1 MRFGLIV
8 PSSNVVMEAEFWRMA
23 WGWATAHTARMRLE
37 DITLQ
42 ALEKMEKHCLE
53 AANRLADAGI
63 DIIGYGCTS
72 GSLFK
77 GKDHP
82 GEIERDIEK
91 ETGIPAVA
99 TSSAVI
105 QALDALGIKKICVA
119 TPYIDEINGLERRFL
134 EQNGKEV
141 LRIKG
146 LGIVRNREVGS
157 REPSAAYELAK
168 EVFVPEAQGIFISC
182 TNFRTLEVIGRLEEE
197 LKVPVISSNTATFWA
212 MMKKAGIE
220 KRLEGFGRVF
230 LDSSQTD
237 IKS

>member
-8 PSSNVVMEAEFWRMA
+8 PSSNVVMEAEFWRIA
-23 WGWATAHTARMRLE
+23 WGWATIHTARMRLK

-42 ALEKMEKHCLE
+42 ALEEMEKHRLE
-53 AANRLADAGI
+53 AANCLADANV

-77 GKDHP
+77 GKGHP
-82 GEIERDIEK
+82 GEIEENIEK
-91 ETGIPAVA
+91 ETGVPAVA

-105 QALDALGIKKICVA
+105 KALDALGIKKICVA

-146 LGIVRNREVGS
+146 LGIIRNREVGGM
-157 REPSAAYELAK
+157 EPSAAYELAR

-182 TNFRTLEVIGRLEEE
+182 TNFRTLEVTGRLEEE
-197 LKVPVISSNTATFWA
+197 LKVPVLSSNTATFWA
-212 MMKKAGIE
+212 MMKKAGVK
-220 KRLEGFGRVF
+220 KRLEGYGKIF
-230 LDSSQTD
+230 LK
-237 IKS
+237 IK

>member
-8 PSSNVVMEAEFWRMA
+8 PSSNVVMEAEFRRMA
-23 WGWATAHTARMRLE
+23 WGWATVHTARMALK
-37 DITLQ
+37 DITVKD
-42 ALEKMEKHCLE
+42 LEEMEKHWLE
-53 AANRLADAGI
+53 AANQLADANV

-82 GEIERDIEK
+82 GEIEENIEK

-146 LGIVRNREVGS
+146 LGIVRNREVGNK
-157 REPSAAYELAK
+157 EPSAAFELAK
-168 EVFVPEAQGIFISC
+168 EVFAPEAQGIFISC
-182 TNFRTLEVIGRLEEE
+182 TNFRTIEAIDRLEKE
-197 LKVPVISSNTATFWA
+197 LKMPVISSNTATFWA
-212 MMKKAGIE
+212 MMKKAGV
-220 KRLEGFGRVF
+220 KKGLDGYGRLLF
-230 LDSSQTD
+230 
-237 IKS
+237 